1 MKKYLYFVG
10 IDVSKLKLDITIC
23 KENELHQSY
32 HFIIANDKKGLK
44 ELLLYFKKQGIN
56 SRDVLFSFEDTGV
69 YSMPLCC
76 FLSDQE
82 LDYWMIPAIELKR
95 SKSTQQQLA
104 ERIGISHSSLQNKL
118 QGRTQFTLKEM
129 RDIQA
134 VFADCSL
141 DYLFSEY
148 GSKRSLP

>member
-1 MKKYLYFVG
+1 MFP
-10 IDVSKLKLDITIC
+10 
-23 KENELHQSY
+23 N
-32 HFIIANDKKGLK
+32 
-44 ELLLYFKKQGIN
+44 
-56 SRDVLFSFEDTGV
+56 LF
-69 YSMPLCC
+69 
-76 FLSDQE
+76 
-82 LDYWMIPAIELKR
+82 IELKR
-95 SKSTQQQLA
+95 RKSTQQQLA

-148 GSKRSLP
+148 SGKRNFP

>member
-1 MKKYLYFVG
+1 MFP
-10 IDVSKLKLDITIC
+10 
-23 KENELHQSY
+23 N
-32 HFIIANDKKGLK
+32 
-44 ELLLYFKKQGIN
+44 
-56 SRDVLFSFEDTGV
+56 LF
-69 YSMPLCC
+69 
-76 FLSDQE
+76 
-82 LDYWMIPAIELKR
+82 IELKR

-134 VFADCSL
+134 VFADCS
-141 DYLFSEY
+141 EY

>member
-1 MKKYLYFVG
+1 MAFLPYIPKEVTPH
-10 IDVSKLKLDITIC
+10 VS
-23 KENELHQSY
+23 QS
-32 HFIIANDKKGLK
+32 F
-44 ELLLYFKKQGIN
+44 
-56 SRDVLFSFEDTGV
+56 
-69 YSMPLCC
+69 
-76 FLSDQE
+76 
-82 LDYWMIPAIELKR
+82 IELKR

>member
-1 MKKYLYFVG
+1 MFP
-10 IDVSKLKLDITIC
+10 
-23 KENELHQSY
+23 N
-32 HFIIANDKKGLK
+32 
-44 ELLLYFKKQGIN
+44 
-56 SRDVLFSFEDTGV
+56 LF
-69 YSMPLCC
+69 
-76 FLSDQE
+76 
-82 LDYWMIPAIELKR
+82 IELKR

-104 ERIGISHSSLQNKL
+104 EHIGISHSSLQNKL

>member
-1 MKKYLYFVG
+1 MFP
-10 IDVSKLKLDITIC
+10 
-23 KENELHQSY
+23 N
-32 HFIIANDKKGLK
+32 
-44 ELLLYFKKQGIN
+44 
-56 SRDVLFSFEDTGV
+56 LF
-69 YSMPLCC
+69 
-76 FLSDQE
+76 
-82 LDYWMIPAIELKR
+82 IELKR

-104 ERIGISHSSLQNKL
+104 ERIGKL

>member
-1 MKKYLYFVG
+1 MFP
-10 IDVSKLKLDITIC
+10 
-23 KENELHQSY
+23 N
-32 HFIIANDKKGLK
+32 
-44 ELLLYFKKQGIN
+44 
-56 SRDVLFSFEDTGV
+56 LF
-69 YSMPLCC
+69 
-76 FLSDQE
+76 
-82 LDYWMIPAIELKR
+82 IELKR

-104 ERIGISHSSLQNKL
+104 ERIGISHSSMQNKL
-118 QGRTQFTLKEM
+118 QGM

>member
-1 MKKYLYFVG
+1 MFP
-10 IDVSKLKLDITIC
+10 T
-23 KENELHQSY
+23 
-32 HFIIANDKKGLK
+32 
-44 ELLLYFKKQGIN
+44 
-56 SRDVLFSFEDTGV
+56 LF
-69 YSMPLCC
+69 
-76 FLSDQE
+76 
-82 LDYWMIPAIELKR
+82 IELKR

>member
-1 MKKYLYFVG
+1 MFP
-10 IDVSKLKLDITIC
+10 
-23 KENELHQSY
+23 N
-32 HFIIANDKKGLK
+32 
-44 ELLLYFKKQGIN
+44 
-56 SRDVLFSFEDTGV
+56 LF
-69 YSMPLCC
+69 
-76 FLSDQE
+76 
-82 LDYWMIPAIELKR
+82 IELKR

-141 DYLFSEY
+141 DYLFQSTAASAVY
-148 GSKRSLP
+148 HSFLFLPSCY

>member
-1 MKKYLYFVG
+1 MKNRVRELRQ
-10 IDVSKLKLDITIC
+10 KL
-23 KENELHQSY
+23 
-32 HFIIANDKKGLK
+32 GL
-44 ELLLYFKKQGIN
+44 
-56 SRDVLFSFEDTGV
+56 
-69 YSMPLCC
+69 
-76 FLSDQE
+76 
-82 LDYWMIPAIELKR
+82 
-95 SKSTQQQLA
+95 TQQQLA

>member
-1 MKKYLYFVG
+1 MFP
-10 IDVSKLKLDITIC
+10 
-23 KENELHQSY
+23 N
-32 HFIIANDKKGLK
+32 
-44 ELLLYFKKQGIN
+44 
-56 SRDVLFSFEDTGV
+56 LF
-69 YSMPLCC
+69 
-76 FLSDQE
+76 
-82 LDYWMIPAIELKR
+82 IELKR

-141 DYLFSEY
+141 DYLFFRVRQQAQSTIVSFFCHHVIE
-148 GSKRSLP
+148 KNIMILAICQTF

>member
-1 MKKYLYFVG
+1 MP
-10 IDVSKLKLDITIC
+10 
-23 KENELHQSY
+23 KEVISMFPN
-32 HFIIANDKKGLK
+32 
-44 ELLLYFKKQGIN
+44 
-56 SRDVLFSFEDTGV
+56 LF
-69 YSMPLCC
+69 
-76 FLSDQE
+76 
-82 LDYWMIPAIELKR
+82 IELKR

-104 ERIGISHSSLQNKL
+104 KRIGISHSSLQNKL

>member
-1 MKKYLYFVG
+1 MAFLPY
-10 IDVSKLKLDITIC
+10 IP
-23 KENELHQSY
+23 KEVISMFPN
-32 HFIIANDKKGLK
+32 
-44 ELLLYFKKQGIN
+44 
-56 SRDVLFSFEDTGV
+56 LF
-69 YSMPLCC
+69 
-76 FLSDQE
+76 
-82 LDYWMIPAIELKR
+82 IELKR

>member
-1 MKKYLYFVG
+1 MFP
-10 IDVSKLKLDITIC
+10 
-23 KENELHQSY
+23 N
-32 HFIIANDKKGLK
+32 
-44 ELLLYFKKQGIN
+44 
-56 SRDVLFSFEDTGV
+56 LF
-69 YSMPLCC
+69 
-76 FLSDQE
+76 
-82 LDYWMIPAIELKR
+82 IELKR

-104 ERIGISHSSLQNKL
+104 ERIGISHSSLQNK
-118 QGRTQFTLKEM
+118 GRTQFTLKEM